1 MEEDY
6 NNMLN
11 PLRYTTILRMILY
24 EDFCANISTK
34 LLILQTES
42 SKIGEHGEKWKMLA
56 LSSIDALLKYPIDDC
71 WWANGSSVFRMWEK
85 THAESV
91 GEDEYC
97 RCDWCA
103 CSDIAVN
110 SVKYQDGWLES
121 CQCRQQDLNDCE
133 LAISIALGSFRNRR
147 VYFLGANFETLSE
160 TLCEEE
166 VDETVESVAATR
178 KVRMTA
184 MRSRKEG

>member
-1 MEEDY
+1 M
-6 NNMLN
+6 
-11 PLRYTTILRMILY
+11 
-24 EDFCANISTK
+24 
-34 LLILQTES
+34 
-42 SKIGEHGEKWKMLA
+42 
-56 LSSIDALLKYPIDDC
+56 
-71 WWANGSSVFRMWEK
+71 
-85 THAESV
+85 
-91 GEDEYC
+91 
-97 RCDWCA
+97 
-103 CSDIAVN
+103 
-110 SVKYQDGWLES
+110 ES

-178 KVRMTA
+178 KVQMTA